1 MATLQELFVEYDKAD
16 AEWEQKKTELE
27 EATRVRSDKVKAI
40 AQSPELKGKKKITR
54 KGATLTIVAR
64 PSKDGSAITY
74 FFRGGKSEDTVEI

>member
-40 AQSPELKGKKKITR
+40 AESPELKGKKKITR

-64 PSKDGSAITY
+64 GDTY
-74 FFRGGKSEDTVEI
+74 FFRGKPSADDAVEV